1 MDYFLNITDLGEVVV
16 RAFVHALPHDYEH
29 LLHVAD
35 DHLHHLHQMLL
46 LVGIHHDLGNIDN
59 AGFQRSL
66 MIIIHFFEIQD
77 VVVEIIHF
85 FEIEDVVL
93 EIIHFFEI
101 QDVVVFTLSLFIIFL
116 RLH

>member
-46 LVGIHHDLGNIDN
+46 LVGIHHDLGCGSRNY
-59 AGFQRSL
+59 
-66 MIIIHFFEIQD
+66 
-77 VVVEIIHF
+77 
-85 FEIEDVVL
+85 
-93 EIIHFFEI
+93 
-101 QDVVVFTLSLFIIFL
+101 SLF
-116 RLH
+116 